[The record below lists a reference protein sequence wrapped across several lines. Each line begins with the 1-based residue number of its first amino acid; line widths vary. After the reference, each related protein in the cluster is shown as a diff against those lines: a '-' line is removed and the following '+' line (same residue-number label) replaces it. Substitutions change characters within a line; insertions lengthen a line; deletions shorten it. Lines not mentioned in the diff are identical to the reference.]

1 MCPAPVTSITIT
13 WPHIGD
19 NDNDLNPGII
29 SSDFEL
35 VTMSLYDNVLWDGMK
50 MGMSLGFKLWVVTML
65 VAALMFSN

>member
-13 WPHIGD
+13 LPHIGD
-19 NDNDLNPGII
+19 NDNDLSLGII
-29 SSDFEL
+29 SDFEL
-35 VTMSLYDNVLWDGMK
+35 MTMSLYANVLCEGIK